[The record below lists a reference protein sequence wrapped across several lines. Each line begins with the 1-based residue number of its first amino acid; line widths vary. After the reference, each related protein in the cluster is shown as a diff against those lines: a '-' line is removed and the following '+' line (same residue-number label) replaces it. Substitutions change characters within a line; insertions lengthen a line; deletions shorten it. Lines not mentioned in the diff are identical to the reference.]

1 MADSAADAPAGGAA
15 AGASN
20 AGGPVLQVM
29 VSRAAAL
36 LASELARFH
45 SPQWP
50 EALAELRRQA
60 TFLSS
65 VFAAIGSLPPAERLA
80 AGAQLLSRGSSWS
93 MFLGV
98 HKLSPGYLPLVA
110 ALHADCAADAES
122 PPALAATVAMALGQA
137 LFMAG
142 APAEAEPLLRAALAG
157 FGAQRGEGDPLTLE
171 AALDLAACCDA
182 LRQHDEAG
190 RLFARVADGR
200 AAALG
205 QGHVD
210 TLLSRADLAHHLY
223 IHGGKLPEAEA
234 LVRCAA
240 LSARRGGGAASPLL
254 ISRSSLA
261 RC

>member
-1 MADSAADAPAGGAA
+1 MLAF
-15 AGASN
+15 
-20 AGGPVLQVM
+20 
-29 VSRAAAL
+29 AL
-36 LASELARFH
+36 LA
-45 SPQWP
+45 
-50 EALAELRRQA
+50 A
-60 TFLSS
+60 TQQPGRLSQ
-65 VFAAIGSLPPAERLA
+65 GCERLA
-80 AGAQLLSRGSSWS
+80 FERAFSALSVVMLLAWAPTAAAQQPGR
-93 MFLGV
+93 
-98 HKLSPGYLPLVA
+98 LSPGCERL
-110 ALHADCAADAES
+110 ES

-240 LSARRGGGAASPLL
+240 PSARRGGGAASPLL